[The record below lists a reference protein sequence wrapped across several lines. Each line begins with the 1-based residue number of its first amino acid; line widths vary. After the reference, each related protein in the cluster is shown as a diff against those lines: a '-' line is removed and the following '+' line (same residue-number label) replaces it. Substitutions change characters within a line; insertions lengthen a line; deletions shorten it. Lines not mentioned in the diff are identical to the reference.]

1 MPVVLPISA
10 SPLSIP
16 DGHCPRIVWNNSI
29 GMLRVLIVSFHFPPD
44 FSVGAKRVLRM
55 ASYLSRFGWETTVLT
70 VRPGYFDRH
79 DPTLMQEPPPF
90 RVVRTHAITPL
101 RWARRLR
108 GAFKGRTAPGEA
120 GRFHPP
126 GDPVVVP
133 EGAGDRPVPF
143 WRPLLTTPDEYV
155 GWIPLAIGGGI
166 LRRLRSDL
174 ILASGPPFSSHLIAA
189 GLSRALGA
197 PLALDYRDPWTM
209 PSGEPALPESRP
221 SGVRRL
227 ESWCV
232 GRASVVIATTGSIEQ
247 SLAPLHPR
255 RTEVIP
261 NAADLE
267 SVEHV
272 EPFRDTRFSILYTG
286 SFYGSRSPRP
296 MLEAIR
302 LLKAKGALPAGGLVF
317 RVIGV
322 TGDLV
327 VRAAA
332 ALGVSEC
339 VAVEDFLPYR
349 DALSRIR
356 GADVLLLVVGDAH
369 HAMVP
374 AKLFDYLAARRYV
387 LALGPAGCEAGRI
400 VQESGAGEIVDS
412 DDVSGIARVLAAR
425 MQSPRADLPASSI
438 LERYSPQRT
447 MESLDRVLRDVLRL
461 QGSPGSPTGSPEP

>member
-1 MPVVLPISA
+1 MP
-10 SPLSIP
+10 
-16 DGHCPRIVWNNSI
+16 
-29 GMLRVLIVSFHFPPD
+29 RVLIVSFHFPPD

-55 ASYLSRFGWETTVLT
+55 ASYLSGFAWEITVLT

-108 GAFKGRTAPGEA
+108 SAFKGRTAPREA
-120 GRFHPP
+120 GRIHPQGEPAVIP
-126 GDPVVVP
+126 GGTS
-133 EGAGDRPVPF
+133 ERPVPF

-189 GLSRALGA
+189 GLSRTLGA
-197 PLALDYRDPWTM
+197 PLALDYRDPWTLI
-209 PSGEPALPESRP
+209 PGEPVLPESRP
-221 SGVRRL
+221 SMVRRL

-232 GRASVVIATTGSIEQ
+232 GRASVVIATTGPIGQ
-247 SLAPLHPR
+247 SLRPLHPR
-255 RTEVIP
+255 RTEIVP
-261 NAADLE
+261 NAADPD
-267 SVEHV
+267 SVARV
-272 EPFRDTRFSILYTG
+272 EPFRDPRFSIIYAG
-286 SFYGSRSPRP
+286 SFYGNRSPRP
-296 MLEAIR
+296 ILEAIR
-302 LLKAKGALPAGGLVF
+302 LLKAKGALPAGGLVL

-322 TGDLV
+322 TGDLA

-332 ALGVSEC
+332 ALGIGEC
-339 VAVEDFLPYR
+339 VVVEDFLPYR
-349 DALSRIR
+349 DVLSRVR

-374 AKLFDYLAARRYV
+374 AKLFDYLAARRYI
-387 LALGPAGCEAGRI
+387 LALGPAGFEAGRI
-400 VQESGAGEIVDS
+400 VQESGAGAVVDS
-412 DDVSGIARVLAAR
+412 DDVAGIARVLAAR

-438 LERYSPQRT
+438 LERYSPRRT

-461 QGSPGSPTGSPEP
+461 QGSPGSPAGSPEP